1 MIMRF
6 LKLAVAT
13 SILLPSGSLALA
25 AEVKATA
32 PAPVTAAPA
41 PASKGTPAPAK
52 KAKSLKPPR
61 VRKHLPKPDP
71 AKQVEINHATKAQ
84 LMTLP
89 GVTDAVA
96 DAIIKGRPY
105 MSKYNLETQHILP
118 AGHFPGLKTLVRCD
132 PDPGL
137 VAKAKK

>member
-1 MIMRF
+1 MI
-6 LKLAVAT
+6 
-13 SILLPSGSLALA
+13 LPIVKLALA
-25 AEVKATA
+25 ATILLPAGVLAAASDTKAPAQSPVAATPA
-32 PAPVTAAPA
+32 PAPV
-41 PASKGTPAPAK
+41 PAK
-52 KAKSLKPPR
+52 KAKPVHPPR
-61 VRKHLPKPDP
+61 ARKHLPKPDP

-105 MSKYNLETQHILP
+105 MIKYNLETHHILP
-118 AGHFPGLKTLVRCD
+118 AGSFPGLKALVRCD